1 MARDL
6 INIEG
11 LRKKDA
17 LKNLKKNSM
26 IFDLEKLFKI
36 I

>member
-17 LKNLKKNSM
+17 LKTLKKTVW
-26 IFDLEKLFKI
+26 FWFGKTF
-36 I
+36 